1 LGILSNQGAVVE
13 FELFMAV
20 AYALLGISAAL
31 SGLYF
36 IYWKSTLLGVFA
48 ILIALVSSYMSYALY
63 NNLIL

>member
-1 LGILSNQGAVVE
+1 VE